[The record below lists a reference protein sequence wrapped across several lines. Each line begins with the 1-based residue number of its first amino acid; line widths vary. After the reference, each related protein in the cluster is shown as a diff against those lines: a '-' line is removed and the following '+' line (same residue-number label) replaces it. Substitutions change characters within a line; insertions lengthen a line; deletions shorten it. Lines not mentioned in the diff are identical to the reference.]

1 MMCKIL
7 LLAFAVHFY
16 MPPVNAQQVLNQ
28 TEIAKLLPNK
38 LSGYYKDG
46 DTKASLI
53 NLGNLKYSLCEKRF
67 SKGKQKIKMLLFDYK
82 EASIMYNQAVRKWA
96 HDVVVTDSLVLRN
109 ITVEDGQG
117 WETYNRQNHNSQI
130 FLGIKE
136 RFFLMI
142 SADNVPLDDLQEI
155 LKSVP
160 LRNFP
165 D

>member
-1 MMCKIL
+1 MMCKTL
-7 LLAFAVHFY
+7 LLIFILQFSLH
-16 MPPVNAQQVLNQ
+16 PVKAQQVLSQ

-46 DTKASLI
+46 DTKASII
-53 NLGNLKYSLCEKRF
+53 NVGNLKYSLCERRF
-67 SKGKQKIKMLLFDYK
+67 AKGKQKIKMLLFDYK

-109 ITVEDGQG
+109 ITMEEGHG
-117 WETYNRQNHNSQI
+117 WETYNRQNHSSQI
-130 FLGIKE
+130 FLGIRE

-160 LRNFP
+160 LRSFP